1 MGDPGKEDIEAEEG
15 ANVDLLERPLSKLAA
30 AMGGLSRDS
39 DAWKDFAETFDEMAR
54 RDLKGGTYDIGVPQE
69 RWDYWMQVAMG
80 GTAMITT
87 FAALV
92 YSMNERRW
100 LQRRNVGVAPC
111 KRDGDV
117 ALLARILTPF
127 PRAACVDPPL
137 SA

>member
-69 RWDYWMQVAMG
+69 MWDYWMQVAMG
-80 GTAMITT
+80 DSHDYDIRG
-87 FAALV
+87 
-92 YSMNERRW
+92 
-100 LQRRNVGVAPC
+100 
-111 KRDGDV
+111 
-117 ALLARILTPF
+117 ARILNE
-127 PRAACVDPPL
+127 
-137 SA
+137 